1 MANVKISELAA
12 LTTPA
17 PDDKLVI
24 VDASEALD
32 ADKTKYITVSNLRA
46 GPTFLTTP
54 LTSTAWDGDSYS
66 TTPKTKIDLSAVFG
80 APAGIKAILV
90 RTYIR
95 DSGSASSN
103 DNWLLLS
110 PNDTAYQ
117 GMYAVFISGI
127 PNDTYS
133 GSTGICSC
141 DANGDIYYQISASG
155 TDTMDITIEIWG
167 YWL

>member
-32 ADKTKYITVSNLRA
+32 ADKTKYITVGNLRA
-46 GPTFLTTP
+46 GATVLTTP

-66 TTPKTKIDLSAVFG
+66 TTPKTKIDLSSVFS
-80 APAGIKAILV
+80 APAGIKAVLLEAAA
-90 RTYIR
+90 R
-95 DSGSASSN
+95 DSGSAGKET
-103 DNWLLLS
+103 LIRFS
-110 PNDTAYQ
+110 PNDTANSSAMECYLTGRANDQ
-117 GMYAVFISGI
+117 FNVSSGI
-127 PNDTYS
+127 CP
-133 GSTGICSC
+133 C
-141 DANGDIYYQISASG
+141 DANGDIYYQITASG
-155 TDTMDITIEIWG
+155 ANSMDVYLRIWG

>member
-17 PDDKLVI
+17 TDDMLVI

-54 LTSTAWDGDSYS
+54 LTSTAWDGDSFS
-66 TTPKTKIDLSAVFG
+66 TTGKTLIDLSSVFG
-80 APAGIKAILV
+80 APAGIKAVLLEV
-90 RTYIR
+90 RAR
-95 DSGSASSN
+95 DSASSSSN
-103 DNWLLLS
+103 CYIGFS
-110 PNDTAYQ
+110 QNDTANSWALVNKPYDQ
-117 GMYAVFISGI
+117 A
-127 PNDTYS
+127 NDTYRHVQ
-133 GSTGICSC
+133 GIVPC
-141 DANGDIYYQISASG
+141 DANGDIYYQTFATGSG
-155 TDTMDITIEIWG
+155 TLDVFIYIWG